1 VLRRETSCSYVVIL
15 LLVSAVGCKAD
26 GDRVAMSEYD
36 ALLDETTFEDPV
48 TYDQAVIAK
57 NPATHDDNSITLTSL
72 HKRTPP
78 VKTLGPNESLGELV
92 GGASGVVLL
101 DFYADWCGPCRKQ
114 SKVLHDIVSSGV
126 DAQIIKVNVDEHRKL
141 AKEYRVSSLPT
152 LLVLEDGEVRQS
164 KVGYTERD
172 ELENML
178 R

>member
-1 VLRRETSCSYVVIL
+1 M
-15 LLVSAVGCKAD
+15 D
-26 GDRVAMSEYD
+26 GNRLAQSEYD
-36 ALLDETTFEDPV
+36 ALLEETTLENPV
-48 TYDQAVIAK
+48 AHDQARIAAY
-57 NPATHDDNSITLTSL
+57 PVTHDDNRVTLTSL
-72 HKRTPP
+72 RTPTQP
-78 VKTLGPNESLGELV
+78 VRTLKSNESLGDLV
-92 GGASGVVLL
+92 EGESGLVLV

-114 SKVLHDIVSSGV
+114 SKVLQDIIESGV

-172 ELENML
+172 ELESML